1 MKLNKDCVR
10 DLMLYIEDNLSF
22 GSQLDVSQIHNLN
35 YSTDDILYT
44 ALKLYEAGYIN
55 ASVSDYID
63 GSIYISI
70 QSITWSGHKFIDNIR
85 DGKVWSTTKN
95 IASKFT
101 SVSIS
106 MIENIASQVITN
118 LINKSF
124 EQ

>member
-10 DLMLYIEDNLSF
+10 DLMLYVEDNLSF
-22 GSQLDVSQIHNLN
+22 GSQLDVSQIDNLD
-35 YSTDDILYT
+35 YSTEDISYT

-55 ASVSDYID
+55 ALISDYID
-63 GSIYISI
+63 GSSYILI
-70 QSITWSGHKFIDNIR
+70 QSITWSGHKFLDNIR
-85 DGKVWSTTKN
+85 DGKIWSTTKS
-95 IASKFT
+95 IASKFS